1 VSARG
6 ARAALGFVL
15 AVAPVGCHACIDETV
30 HGPKVKGPIK
40 AEFIVKK
47 QAWLMAG
54 RSAPSVD
61 GIIRIEA
68 PAPQDYYADC
78 HEPDR
83 QLQEDPGGTR
93 LAYRCADS
101 EEWRILHLTP
111 KGGLYRLCRTHAP
124 ADSQVDWDAVP
135 DLVAASKE
143 IFACASDHADA
154 FMDETIAADLPRAV
168 GVLEATQDEELG
180 PNRVTGDDAWLR
192 SYAKLPEAARGE
204 LADAVIADLEATDA
218 KSARLWRAIVVAR
231 ERVPKKVLL
240 ENIDRIA
247 ALQSRSIDADL
258 VLAVG
263 AHMLLATEPERVG
276 GAACKALTT
285 GDSVESYRG
294 VLTSETLT
302 AVLAKSKVP
311 CPDLVKTL
319 GCSRGYACG
328 SEENHDEHVC
338 RLDEIM
344 PGVDKLLA
352 QDPMEA
358 ARSEGR
364 GDAGWAILATAYQTN
379 AVPEGFLLQNERLL
393 YRQEPELPNCFEV
406 TTRGA
411 PCRCIPQGATL
422 ENWLCVAATQKTAT
436 SDHCVMEFDDAKRLI
451 HGKQQCSQTELCQ
464 RDVDCCEGRC
474 VNMKCDAAGAMS
486 AAASGAANGAA
497 NASAPSS
504 APTGAASAAP

>member
-1 VSARG
+1 MSARG
-6 ARAALGFVL
+6 ARAALGLVL
-15 AVAPVGCHACIDETV
+15 AIAPVGCHACIDETV

-78 HEPDR
+78 YEPDR

-111 KGGLYRLCRTHAP
+111 KGGLYRLCRTNAP
-124 ADSQVDWDAVP
+124 ADSHLDWDAVP

-143 IFACASDHADA
+143 IFACASSHADA

-168 GVLEATQDEELG
+168 GVLGATQDEELE
-180 PNRVTGDDAWLR
+180 PDRVTGDDAWLR

-204 LADAVIADLEATDA
+204 LADAVIAHLEAPDA
-218 KSARLWRAIVVAR
+218 KSARLWRALVVAR

-240 ENIDRIA
+240 ESVERIA
-247 ALQSRSIDADL
+247 ALQSRPIDADL

-263 AHMLLATEPERVG
+263 TRMLLATEPGRVG
-276 GAACKALTT
+276 EAACKALTT
-285 GDSVESYRG
+285 GNSVESYRG

-344 PGVDKLLA
+344 PGIDALLA
-352 QDPMEA
+352 RDPMEG
-358 ARSEGR
+358 ARSEER
-364 GDAGWAILATAYQTN
+364 GNDGWAILATAYQTN
-379 AVPEGFLLQNERLL
+379 AVPEGFLLRNERLL

-411 PCRCIPQGATL
+411 PCRCVPQGATL
-422 ENWLCVAATQKTAT
+422 ENWLCVAATEKTAT
-436 SDHCVMEFDDAKRLI
+436 SDHCVMELDDEKKVIRGRHRCDQKEWCHHDA
-451 HGKQQCSQTELCQ
+451 
-464 RDVDCCEGRC
+464 DCCEGRC
-474 VNMKCDAAGAMS
+474 ESGACKAGAT
-486 AAASGAANGAA
+486 SGTP
-497 NASAPSS
+497 NATAPSS
-504 APTGAASAAP
+504 APTGASSAAP